1 MIEERR
7 GEDREE
13 EKGKGKMGQGEREA
27 EKGKETVSPRKSEF
41 KKNILFLFVV
51 ELRLVGSLKVCLHDL
66 LSNVTQEGLLSIGVP
81 WVAKITLKDQKQEM
95 EHFLFVAS
103 KTCWCSSWRRHLLGR
118 GGGV

>member
-1 MIEERR
+1 M
-7 GEDREE
+7 
-13 EKGKGKMGQGEREA
+13 
-27 EKGKETVSPRKSEF
+27 
-41 KKNILFLFVV
+41 
-51 ELRLVGSLKVCLHDL
+51 VGSLKVCLHDL

-103 KTCWCSSWRRHLLGR
+103 KTSRGAAAGDDICWVA